1 MDRLTKAQA
10 QAIQDLVRIQE
21 ALVLGSWAA
30 VRDAAIKLAALAADR
45 AAKEQSHG

>member
-10 QAIQDLVRIQE
+10 LALQDLLKIQE
-21 ALVLGSWAA
+21 SLVLGSWAS

-45 AAKEQSHG
+45 AAKEQQ